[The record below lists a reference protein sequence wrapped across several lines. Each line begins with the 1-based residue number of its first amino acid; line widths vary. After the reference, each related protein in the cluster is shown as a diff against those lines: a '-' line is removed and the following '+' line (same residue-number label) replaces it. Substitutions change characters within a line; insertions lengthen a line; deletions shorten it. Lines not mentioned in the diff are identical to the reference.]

1 MRNAML
7 LTVLIVLG
15 MFYTTSSRA
24 TLIETT
30 AITASTT
37 LGQFAMFPYLTIDKL
52 NDGVIGDSPPYNG
65 YASGFADTSG
75 LITLSLDQPY
85 DLTSFS
91 LWNDINLD
99 DEGVRTFS
107 LNFIDS
113 EGFSLGTTAVLHA
126 VSQFDAQVY
135 DFGQTFVGVKTVEFN
150 VLSSSLQIEIRELAF
165 NGSATFA
172 VPEPGTLLMF
182 CAGMLGLVRF
192 TRRRL

>member
-1 MRNAML
+1 M
-7 LTVLIVLG
+7 
-15 MFYTTSSRA
+15 
-24 TLIETT
+24 
-30 AITASTT
+30 
-37 LGQFAMFPYLTIDKL
+37 
-52 NDGVIGDSPPYNG
+52 
-65 YASGFADTSG
+65 
-75 LITLSLDQPY
+75 SLDQPY

-91 LWNDINLD
+91 LWNDINVNN
-99 DEGVRTFS
+99 EGVRTFS

-113 EGFSLGTTAVLHA
+113 EGFSLGTTGVLNA

>member
-37 LGQFAMFPYLTIDKL
+37 LGQFAMFPHLTIDKL

-91 LWNDINLD
+91 LWNDINLN
-99 DEGVRTFS
+99 DEGVRTFL

-126 VSQFDAQVY
+126 VSQFDTQVY